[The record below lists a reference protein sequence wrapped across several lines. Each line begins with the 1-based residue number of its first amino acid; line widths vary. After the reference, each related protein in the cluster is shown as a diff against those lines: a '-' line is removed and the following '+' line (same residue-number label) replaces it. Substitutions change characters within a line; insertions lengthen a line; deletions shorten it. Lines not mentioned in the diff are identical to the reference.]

1 MSVGAGMYPVWFDL
15 GWSGTRDRYSVR
27 VFLNPRLDP
36 SKFLTKAGIE
46 LKRIA
51 ALKLK
56 DWSLSFLANVGHFL
70 GSGGIMIFLPLS
82 VHLLV
87 SPGFGTVPDST
98 L

>member
-27 VFLNPRLDP
+27 VLLNPRLEP

-46 LKRIA
+46 LKRTA

-56 DWSLSFLANVGHFL
+56 DWSLSFLANAGHFL
-70 GSGGIMIFLPLS
+70 GSGGIMIFLPFS
-82 VHLLV
+82 VHLLE
-87 SPGFGTVPDST
+87 SPWLGTVPDST
-98 L
+98 